1 MGRLVENAQ
10 IAFVCLTVSGVL
22 PAMAVTAVESFDFG
36 WLPLLIGVA
45 VLAFAIY
52 LLVSDETNP
61 LEHNMGERREVR

>member
-1 MGRLVENAQ
+1 MGRLAENAQ

-22 PAMAVTAVESFDFG
+22 PAIVVTAVESFDFG

-61 LEHNMGERREVR
+61 LELNMGERREVR

>member
-1 MGRLVENAQ
+1 MGRFAENVQ

-36 WLPLLIGVA
+36 WLPLLIGVV

-52 LLVSDETNP
+52 LLVSDETNL
-61 LEHNMGERREVR
+61 LELNVVESRKVR

>member
-1 MGRLVENAQ
+1 MGRFVENAQ

-22 PAMAVTAVESFDFG
+22 PAMAVTVIESFDFG

-61 LEHNMGERREVR
+61 LELNMGERREVR

>member
-1 MGRLVENAQ
+1 MGRFAENVQ

-36 WLPLLIGVA
+36 WLPLLIGVV

-61 LEHNMGERREVR
+61 LELNVVESRKVR

>member
-1 MGRLVENAQ
+1 MGRFVENVQ

-52 LLVSDETNP
+52 LLVSDEANP
-61 LEHNMGERREVR
+61 LELNMGERREVR

>member
-1 MGRLVENAQ
+1 MGRFAENAQ

-36 WLPLLIGVA
+36 WLPLLIGVV

-61 LEHNMGERREVR
+61 LELNVVESRKVR

>member
-36 WLPLLIGVA
+36 WLPLLIGVV
-45 VLAFAIY
+45 VLAFSIY

-61 LEHNMGERREVR
+61 LELNVVESRKVR